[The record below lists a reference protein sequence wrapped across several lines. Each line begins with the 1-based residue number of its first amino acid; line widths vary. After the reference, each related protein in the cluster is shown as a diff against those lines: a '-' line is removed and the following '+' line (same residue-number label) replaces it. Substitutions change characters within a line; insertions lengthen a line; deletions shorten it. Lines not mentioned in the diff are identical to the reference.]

1 MDKDAAGNY
10 IISARD
16 ANSIHKIS
24 GSTGEILWRLDGKNS
39 SFALG
44 PNVTFA
50 FQHHARFL
58 PNPTDDPA
66 IEVISLYDNS
76 AHGTEHNDGSEV
88 HTAPYSSGKIVRLNS
103 TSWTAE
109 LVQGFYPP
117 PGTNLLSKSQ
127 GSTQVLPNGNVIVN
141 WGSEGALTE
150 YLPDGTPIFH
160 TYFDSGALGEGV
172 QNYRGFRYNWTGLPS
187 EDPAIV
193 ALENADGSGTTLY
206 VSWNGDTETKTWRFF
221 ELDEKTDTWSSLGDA
236 ERTSF
241 ETSLEVPDRKV
252 ERVSAEAVDRHGKV
266 LRTTGVARLEK
277 EVIAASGA
285 SGAHDQGLVVNE
297 EKWNWWASQEL
308 KFRA

>member
-1 MDKDAAGNY
+1 M
-10 IISARD
+10 
-16 ANSIHKIS
+16 
-24 GSTGEILWRLDGKNS
+24 
-39 SFALG
+39 
-44 PNVTFA
+44 
-50 FQHHARFL
+50 
-58 PNPTDDPA
+58 
-66 IEVISLYDNS
+66 
-76 AHGTEHNDGSEV
+76 
-88 HTAPYSSGKIVRLNS
+88 RLNS

-193 ALENADGSGTTLY
+193 ALENADGSGTALY

-266 LRTTGVARLEK
+266 LRTTGVARLER